1 MSAKTTSVAVTTALL
16 LLTGTV
22 IIEGIFIFW
31 MQQEINYIK
40 TTINRPQT
48 ATVTTEGTSS
58 TSVIQPSASKTG
70 KQTSSV
76 NVIPLYY
83 VHMNIIKYLSDA
95 NLYINI
101 MIISCVTYVYLI
113 RISINVYIN
122 IYTNLLANYIG
133 YWPLAYLL
141 DKNNSILQFVI

>member
-16 LLTGTV
+16 LLTGAV

-48 ATVTTEGTSS
+48 ATVTSEGTSS
-58 TSVIQPSASKTG
+58 TSVIQPSASKSG

-76 NVIPLYY
+76 NGRPVEKF
-83 VHMNIIKYLSDA
+83 HFDIIKYL
-95 NLYINI
+95 
-101 MIISCVTYVYLI
+101 
-113 RISINVYIN
+113 
-122 IYTNLLANYIG
+122 
-133 YWPLAYLL
+133 
-141 DKNNSILQFVI
+141 

>member
-1 MSAKTTSVAVTTALL
+1 MYSYSQNVCQDYYSVAVTTALV

-76 NVIPLYY
+76 NVKPL
-83 VHMNIIKYLSDA
+83 HFNIQK
-95 NLYINI
+95 
-101 MIISCVTYVYLI
+101 
-113 RISINVYIN
+113 
-122 IYTNLLANYIG
+122 
-133 YWPLAYLL
+133 
-141 DKNNSILQFVI
+141 